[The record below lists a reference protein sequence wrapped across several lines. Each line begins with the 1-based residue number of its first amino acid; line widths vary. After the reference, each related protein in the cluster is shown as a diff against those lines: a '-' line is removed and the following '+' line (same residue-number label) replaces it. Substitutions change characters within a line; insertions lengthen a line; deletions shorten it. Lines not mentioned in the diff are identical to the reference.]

1 MSARCKKQRRVCL
14 SPPCFSCILSRHSHL
29 SQRFLLRGRRN
40 IREEEVVRK
49 ERRMIELPPKRK
61 QTQKYQK
68 QKKNSYSLPL
78 EKPERSAPASIIL
91 QTRLGCSSASSK
103 SHGTYLQGYTLLSSQ
118 ALSQLLLGL
127 SSILRYHPPFW
138 ALFHMESSRRLPMQR
153 LSLHREQSILYLFQG
168 CRLQLHTYS
177 L

>member
-1 MSARCKKQRRVCL
+1 MSTIYQEQRRVCL
-14 SPPCFSCILSRHSHL
+14 SPLCFFCILSRHSHF

-78 EKPERSAPASIIL
+78 EKPERSAPAAIIL
-91 QTRLGCSSASSK
+91 QTRWGCSSASSK
-103 SHGTYLQGYTLLSSQ
+103 SHGTYRLYYILPSSPTLFPLLQ
-118 ALSQLLLGL
+118 GL
-127 SSILRYHPPFW
+127 SSIQRCRPPYV
-138 ALFHMESSRRLPMQR
+138 ALFHKES
-153 LSLHREQSILYLFQG
+153 
-168 CRLQLHTYS
+168 
-177 L
+177 